1 MYQQMVNAACSAG
14 LINIELSTRQVVLLT
29 NEAVV
34 MPYGSFERVTANSS
48 RLRFSRDNTSDLWAC
63 RLADGE
69 GGISG
74 LVDDI
79 LALSEGTAAGEVTY
93 TPSSIDCHTQR
104 AMAMYCVPEEAV
116 TKEMRLMAKRDNH
129 RRAYVSGKAFVS
141 NIA

>member
-29 NEAVV
+29 NEAVM
-34 MPYGSFERVTANSS
+34 MPYGSFERITANSS
-48 RLRFSRDNTSDLWAC
+48 RLRFSRDNTSDLWTC

-74 LVDDI
+74 VVDDI
-79 LALSEGTAAGEVTY
+79 RTLSEGTAAGEVAY

-104 AMAMYCVPEEAV
+104 AMVMYGVQEAAV
-116 TKEMRLMAKRDNH
+116 TKEMRLLAKRDNH
-129 RRAYVSGKAFVS
+129 RRAYVSGKAFIS

>member
-1 MYQQMVNAACSAG
+1 VYQQMVDAACSAG

-29 NEAVV
+29 NEAVM
-34 MPYGSFERVTANSS
+34 MPYGYFERVTTNSS
-48 RLRFSRDNTSDLWAC
+48 RLRFSRDNTSDLWDC

-74 LVDDI
+74 VVDDI
-79 LALSEGTAAGEVTY
+79 RTLSEGTAAGEVAY

-104 AMAMYCVPEEAV
+104 AMVMYCVPEEAV
-116 TKEMRLMAKRDNH
+116 TKEMRMMARRENH
-129 RRAYVSGKAFVS
+129 RRAYVTGTTFVS